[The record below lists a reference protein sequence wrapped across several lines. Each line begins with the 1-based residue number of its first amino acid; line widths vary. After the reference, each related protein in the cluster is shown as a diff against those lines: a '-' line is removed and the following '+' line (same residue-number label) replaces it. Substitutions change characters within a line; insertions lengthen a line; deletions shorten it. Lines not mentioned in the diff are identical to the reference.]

1 MENETKELAMTDTAI
16 EIMAAMRSTRI
27 TRLAL
32 EKNKPTELQDDK
44 LITRLEKELDMLN
57 AERHLMYKGDKVV
70 REKILNEYSKE
81 MTEYFKGKNN
91 ASR

>member
-1 MENETKELAMTDTAI
+1 MENETKELAKTDTAI

-27 TRLAL
+27 TRLAV
-32 EKNKPTELQDDK
+32 ENNKPENLQDAK
-44 LITRLEKELDMLN
+44 LIARLEKELDMLN
-57 AERHLMYKGDKVV
+57 EERHLMYKGDKNI

-81 MTEYFKGKNN
+81 MMEYFKGKEN